1 MVAPEILQILGM
13 IVYWLVFSVINTF
26 LIALISM
33 ALHRTQ
39 FNLVKALIM
48 HVAISLIFV
57 LLAVSL
63 GGLFNLSLLGKC
75 VVTPTPSGG

>member
-1 MVAPEILQILGM
+1 MVAPEILQILGTV
-13 IVYWLVFSVINTF
+13 VYWLVFSVINTF
-26 LIALISM
+26 LIALVSM

-48 HVAISLIFV
+48 HIVISLLFI

-75 VVTPTPSGG
+75 VVIPTPGG